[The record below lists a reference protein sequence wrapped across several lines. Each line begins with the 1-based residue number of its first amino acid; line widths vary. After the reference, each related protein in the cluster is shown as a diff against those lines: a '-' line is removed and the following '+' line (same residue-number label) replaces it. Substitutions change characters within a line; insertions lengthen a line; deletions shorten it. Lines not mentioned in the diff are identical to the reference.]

1 MRWYFL
7 VLCLLAGAK
16 TETEDEEEDEVIVI
30 NDSHEFTG
38 SDALDILDSWEVA
51 KEQSSSS
58 SSQENS
64 EDDVIVVHDSWESAP
79 DYSSSS
85 DNHDKTEAGDEG
97 PPIVQFELE
106 DAIEAPSVPIV
117 EVVDDTESVETQM
130 TEPPV
135 DDEHQKMMA
144 KGKDLFESGE
154 SMLASSG
161 HDKRSAWDM
170 IEQASDINYPPA
182 VNKLAWA
189 ALFGSYSGQVEPTK
203 ALELFNKLG
212 STGNPE
218 SQMGLGFMYA
228 TGTVVN
234 SSQSQALL
242 YYTFGAFGGSPWAQM
257 ALGYRYWSGMGVA
270 TSCEKALDYYR
281 RVAQSVASEVSFSGG
296 STLQRLRLQ
305 DELDNGG
312 HSGGM
317 LDNDLI
323 EYYQLLAD
331 KGDVQAQVGLGQLHY
346 QGGRGVAMDHQNALN
361 YFQQAADA
369 GNAVAMA
376 FLGKMYLEGSDVV
389 KQNNETALKYFKKA
403 ANLGNPVGQSGL
415 GLLYL
420 YGKGVPKDYKKA
432 FDYFQKAADQS
443 WVDGQLHL
451 GNMYYNGWGVK
462 KDFKMAIK
470 YFNLASQSGHVLAFY
485 NLADMHATGTGML
498 RSCPTAVELYK
509 NVAERGKW
517 GELMMEAHTDYRRG
531 RYDEALVVYLLLAEL
546 GYEVAQSNA
555 AYILDRR
562 ETDRLYNPGEMWKR
576 ALVYWSRAAAQG
588 YSAARVRLGDYYYYG
603 WGTDVDYETAA
614 SHYRIASEQQN
625 NAQAMF
631 NLGYMHELGLGMKRD
646 FHLAK
651 RFYDMAAETSV
662 DAKVPVALA
671 LAKLACVFAVRNLED
686 LKILIGPETW
696 DSLELYWDLYLLS
709 LLLCLLGLLMVVRR
723 PRQVRQPGRQA
734 N

>member
-1 MRWYFL
+1 MRIHIIYCILLFFL
-7 VLCLLAGAK
+7 KVTIC
-16 TETEDEEEDEVIVI
+16 EESENED
-30 NDSHEFTG
+30 
-38 SDALDILDSWEVA
+38 
-51 KEQSSSS
+51 
-58 SSQENS
+58 
-64 EDDVIVVHDSWESAP
+64 DDVIIIHDSWESAT
-79 DYSSSS
+79 DHSSESISPESSDKGSS
-85 DNHDKTEAGDEG
+85 DNNPSSSLPQ
-97 PPIVQFELE
+97 PPPEVVKFEVE
-106 DAIEAPSVPIV
+106 DAIPPPVYTTPESSTSEEPSPTSETLADPSPI
-117 EVVDDTESVETQM
+117 
-130 TEPPV
+130 EPPILE
-135 DDEHQKMMA
+135 DEQTR
-144 KGKDLFESGE
+144 KGRELFDEGE
-154 SMLASSG
+154 SLLNSPAQ
-161 HDKRSAWDM
+161 DKRAAWDLM
-170 IEQASDINYPPA
+170 EQASQVSYPPA
-182 VNKLAWA
+182 ILRLAWSH
-189 ALFGSYSGQVEPTK
+189 LFGSGHTIDPSKSHAHFSSLVDD
-203 ALELFNKLG
+203 
-212 STGNPE
+212 GNPE
-218 SQMGLGFMYA
+218 AQMGMAFLYA

-242 YYTFGAFGGSPWAQM
+242 YYTFGAFGGSSWAQM

-296 STLQRLRLQ
+296 STLQRIRLQ

-346 QGGRGVAMDHQNALN
+346 QGGRGVNMDHQNALN

-376 FLGKMYLEGSDVV
+376 FLGKMYLEGGEAVG
-389 KQNNETALKYFKKA
+389 QNNETALKYFKKA
-403 ANLGNPVGQSGL
+403 ASLGNPVGQSGL
-415 GLLYL
+415 GLMYL
-420 YGKGVPKDYKKA
+420 YGKGVTKDYKKA
-432 FDYFQKAADQS
+432 FDYFQKAAEQS

-451 GNMYYNGWGVK
+451 GNMYYNGWGVR

-517 GELMMEAHTDYRRG
+517 GERMMEAHTDYRRG
-531 RYDEALVVYLLLAEL
+531 RYDEALMKYLLLAEL

-555 AYILDRR
+555 AYIMDRK
-562 ETDRLYNPGEMWKR
+562 ETELYNPEEMWKR

-603 WGTDVDYETAA
+603 WGTDIDYETAA

-646 FHLAK
+646 IHLAK

-671 LAKLACVFAVRNLED
+671 LAKLACVFAVKNMEE

-696 DSLELYWDLYLLS
+696 DTLELYWDLYLLT
-709 LLLCLLGLLMVVRR
+709 LLLGLLGLVMVLRR
-723 PRQVRQPGRQA
+723 PRQVNHHGRQ
-734 N
+734 NN

>member
-1 MRWYFL
+1 MRVYF
-7 VLCLLAGAK
+7 VIFCLLAGALS
-16 TETEDEEEDEVIVI
+16 DG
-30 NDSHEFTG
+30 ND
-38 SDALDILDSWEVA
+38 
-51 KEQSSSS
+51 
-58 SSQENS
+58 
-64 EDDVIVVHDSWESAP
+64 DDVIVVHDSWESAS
-79 DYSSSS
+79 DDESSSS
-85 DNHDKTEAGDEG
+85 DSSHESIDVEHPEIIK
-97 PPIVQFELE
+97 FELE
-106 DAIEAPSVPIV
+106 DAIEAPSESIV
-117 EVVDDTESVETQM
+117 HELGKEDIETETQV
-130 TEPPV
+130 TQPPV
-135 DDEHQKMMA
+135 EDKLENDEHEKLMA
-144 KGKDLFESGE
+144 KGKDLFESGL
-154 SMLASSG
+154 SMLSSTG
-161 HDKRSAWDM
+161 SDKRSAWDM
-170 IEQASDINYPPA
+170 IEQASDISYPSA

-189 ALFGSYSGQVEPTK
+189 KLFGSYSGRVE
-203 ALELFNKLG
+203 AVQSLDLFNQMGAK
-212 STGNPE
+212 GNPE

-228 TGTVVN
+228 TGTIVN

-242 YYTFGAFGGSPWAQM
+242 YYTFGAFGGAPWAQM

-281 RVAQSVASEVSFSGG
+281 RVAQNVASEVSFSGG
-296 STLQRLRLQ
+296 ATLQRLRLQ

-389 KQNNETALKYFKKA
+389 AQNNETALKYFKKA

-420 YGKGVPKDYKKA
+420 YGKGVSKDYKKA
-432 FDYFQKAADQS
+432 FEYFQKAAEQS

-531 RYDEALVVYLLLAEL
+531 RYDEALIVYLLLAEL

-555 AYILDRR
+555 AYILDRK
-562 ETDRLYNPGEMWKR
+562 ETELYNPEEMWKR

-603 WGTDVDYETAA
+603 WGTHIDYETAA

-671 LAKLACVFAVRNLED
+671 LAKLACVFSVRNIED

-709 LLLCLLGLLMVVRR
+709 LLVCLLGLLMVVRR
-723 PRQVRQPGRQA
+723 PRQLRPRQPA

>member
-1 MRWYFL
+1 MRRLLVTFL
-7 VLCLLAGAK
+7 LLLPLL
-16 TETEDEEEDEVIVI
+16 TPTTRCEEDEP
-30 NDSHEFTG
+30 E
-38 SDALDILDSWEVA
+38 
-51 KEQSSSS
+51 
-58 SSQENS
+58 
-64 EDDVIVVHDSWESAP
+64 VIVVHDSWEESV
-79 DYSSSS
+79 DHQSDESS
-85 DNHDKTEAGDEG
+85 DSGSESSTLSSVSGDK
-97 PPIVQFELE
+97 PIQIVPEVVVQFRAE
-106 DAIEAPSVPIV
+106 DAIESPPN
-117 EVVDDTESVETQM
+117 SVESPSDSDEKETETQVK
-130 TEPPV
+130 EPPPEEESE
-135 DDEHQKMMA
+135 DSEELKA
-144 KGKDLFESGE
+144 GKEKFDKAVSL
-154 SMLASSG
+154 LSSSTG
-161 HDKRSAWDM
+161 NTRTAWGLVQEAADTK
-170 IEQASDINYPPA
+170 YPAA

-189 ALFGSYSGQVEPTK
+189 KLFGVANGVVEPEQ
-203 ALELFNKLG
+203 AHQLFSGLASQG
-212 STGNPE
+212 DPE
-218 SQMGLGFMYA
+218 SQMGLGFMFA

-242 YYTFGAFGGSPWAQM
+242 YYTFGAFGGSAWAQM

-281 RVAQSVASEVSFSGG
+281 RVAQTVASEVSFSGG
-296 STLQRLRLQ
+296 ATLQRLRLQ

-312 HSGGM
+312 NSGGL

-346 QGGRGVAMDHQNALN
+346 QGGRGVAMDHGHALN

-376 FLGKMYLEGSDVV
+376 FLGKMYLEGGEAVA
-389 KQNNETALKYFKKA
+389 QNNETALKYFKKA

-420 YGKGVPKDYKKA
+420 YGKGVPIDYKKA
-432 FDYFQKAADQS
+432 FDFFQKAAEQS

-531 RYDEALVVYLLLAEL
+531 RYDEALVVYLLLGEL

-555 AYILDRR
+555 AYILDRK
-562 ETDRLYNPGEMWKR
+562 ESEVYNPLEMWRR

-646 FHLAK
+646 IHLAK

-671 LAKLACVFAVRNLED
+671 LAKLACIFAVKNLEE

-696 DSLELYWDLYLLS
+696 DSLEMYWDLYLLS
-709 LLLCLLGLLMVVRR
+709 LLVGLLALLMVLRR
-723 PRQVRQPGRQA
+723 PRQTLPRRQA

>member
-1 MRWYFL
+1 MRLQIIYCTLLFFL
-7 VLCLLAGAK
+7 KVTICEEG
-16 TETEDEEEDEVIVI
+16 ENEDQD
-30 NDSHEFTG
+30 
-38 SDALDILDSWEVA
+38 
-51 KEQSSSS
+51 
-58 SSQENS
+58 
-64 EDDVIVVHDSWESAP
+64 DDVIIIHDSWESATDHSSESISTESSDP
-79 DYSSSS
+79 GSSDSNPSSSLPQPPEVVKFEVEDAIPPPVYTNTESSTS
-85 DNHDKTEAGDEG
+85 DGVTPTSETLSDSSPAE
-97 PPIVQFELE
+97 PPIVEDEQTRKGRELYE
-106 DAIEAPSVPIV
+106 E
-117 EVVDDTESVETQM
+117 
-130 TEPPV
+130 
-135 DDEHQKMMA
+135 
-144 KGKDLFESGE
+144 GE
-154 SMLASSG
+154 SLLNSPAQ
-161 HDKRSAWDM
+161 DKRPAWNLM
-170 IEQASDINYPPA
+170 EQSSQVGHPPA
-182 VNKLAWA
+182 ILKLAWSH
-189 ALFGSYSGQVEPTK
+189 LFGSGHSIDPSESHT
-203 ALELFNKLG
+203 LFSSLVDK
-212 STGNPE
+212 GNPE
-218 SQMGLGFMYA
+218 AQMGMAFLYA

-242 YYTFGAFGGSPWAQM
+242 YYTFGAFGGSSWAQM

-296 STLQRLRLQ
+296 STLQRVRLQ

-346 QGGRGVAMDHQNALN
+346 QGGRGVNMDHQNALN

-376 FLGKMYLEGSDVV
+376 FLGKMYLEGGEAVA
-389 KQNNETALKYFKKA
+389 QNNETALKYFKKA
-403 ANLGNPVGQSGL
+403 ASLGNPVGQSGL
-415 GLLYL
+415 GLMYL
-420 YGKGVPKDYKKA
+420 YGKGVTKDYKKA
-432 FDYFQKAADQS
+432 FDYFQKAAEQS

-451 GNMYYNGWGVK
+451 GNMYYNGWGVR

-517 GELMMEAHTDYRRG
+517 GERMMEAHTDYRRG
-531 RYDEALVVYLLLAEL
+531 RYDEALMKYLLLAEL

-555 AYILDRR
+555 AYIMDRK
-562 ETDRLYNPGEMWKR
+562 ETELYCAEEMWKR

-603 WGTDVDYETAA
+603 WGTDIDYETAA
-614 SHYRIASEQQN
+614 GHYRIASEQQN

-646 FHLAK
+646 IHLAK

-671 LAKLACVFAVRNLED
+671 LAKLACVFAVKNMEE

-696 DSLELYWDLYLLS
+696 DTLELYWDLYLLT
-709 LLLCLLGLLMVVRR
+709 LLLGLLGLVMVLRR
-723 PRQVRQPGRQA
+723 PRQLQQHHGRQ
-734 N
+734 NN